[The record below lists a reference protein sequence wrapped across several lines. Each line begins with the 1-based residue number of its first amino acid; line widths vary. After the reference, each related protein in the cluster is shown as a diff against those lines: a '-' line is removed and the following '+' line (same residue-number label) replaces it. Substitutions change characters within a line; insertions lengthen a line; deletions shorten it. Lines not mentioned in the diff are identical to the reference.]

1 MRVLVIE
8 DNPKIAA
15 AVQKGLTENGYAVD
29 ISHTGFDGEEMAL
42 VTPYD
47 VIVLDL
53 MLPDRDGI
61 DVCRSLRRQKVAA
74 PIIML
79 TALSATEEKIDGLDA
94 GADDYITKPFE
105 FSELLARVRAILR
118 RGEATESR
126 TLTCDDLT
134 LDLYTRVATRGEEQ
148 YELSNKEYA
157 LLEYLMRN
165 QNRVLSRIQIG
176 EKVWDMNFEPSSN
189 VIDVYVSSLRKKI
202 DRGFE
207 RELIHT
213 IKGAGYRFGIM
224 DGSEL
229 V

>member
-1 MRVLVIE
+1 MRVLVVE
-8 DNPKIAA
+8 DNPKLASA
-15 AVQKGLTENGYAVD
+15 LQSGLTEHGFAVD
-29 ISHTGFDGEEMAL
+29 VSHTGFEGEELASGEA
-42 VTPYD
+42 YD
-47 VIVLDL
+47 VILLDL

-61 DVCRSLRRQKVAA
+61 DVCRNLRRRKVAA

-105 FSELLARVRAILR
+105 FDELLARIRSILR
-118 RGEATESR
+118 RGQAGESR

-134 LDLYTRVATRGEEQ
+134 LDLYTRVATRGDTQ
-148 YELSNKEYA
+148 VELSNKEYA

-165 QNRVLSRIQIG
+165 QNRVLSRMQIG
-176 EKVWDMNFEPSSN
+176 EKVWDMNFESTSN
-189 VIDVYVSSLRKKI
+189 VIDVYVSALRKKI
-202 DRGFE
+202 DRGFD

-213 IKGAGYRFGIM
+213 VKGAGYRFGII
-224 DGSEL
+224 DPTVG